1 MGGRRMDKKRRPVI
15 VDCDPGID
23 DAVALLLAARAPEL
37 ELAAVTAVAG
47 NVGLDKTSLNA
58 RRVLTLAGV
67 EVPVYAGAA
76 GPMFGE
82 QVTADEVHGADGL
95 LGIPAPE
102 PAFPLGEEAAWDVIW
117 QKALDYGGELEIVA
131 TGPLTN
137 LGITLTKYPALPA
150 HIKRIVLM
158 GGATDFGNTT
168 PAAEYNIYA
177 DPEAADM
184 VFRSGIPLVVCALD
198 VTHKAYFTQ
207 EEIDRLE
214 ALGTPQAVFAAK
226 TMGYGVEWHQKFL
239 VPGAPMHDPC
249 AMMYALEPE
258 LFGGIS
264 CWMGVECQGKHTRG
278 KTVTDAYSDAKS
290 PVGSNALLVN
300 RVDRERFVEHLIG
313 RLAVYGAP

>member
-1 MGGRRMDKKRRPVI
+1 MKEKRRPVI

-23 DAVALLLAARAPEL
+23 DAVALLLAAAAPEL
-37 ELAAVTAVAG
+37 ELVAVTAVAG
-47 NVGLDKTSLNA
+47 NVGLDKTSRNA

-82 QVTADEVHGADGL
+82 QVTADEVHGVDGL
-95 LGIPAPE
+95 LGIPTPE
-102 PAFPLGEEAAWDVIW
+102 PTFPLSEGAAWDVIW
-117 QKALDYGGELEIVA
+117 EKAAAYGGALEIVA

-137 LGITLTKYPALPA
+137 LGIALTKYPALPE

-177 DPEAADM
+177 DPEAAEL
-184 VFRSGIPLVVCALD
+184 VFRSGIPIAMCGLD
-198 VTHKAYFTQ
+198 VTHRAYFTQ
-207 EEIDRLE
+207 EEIDRL
-214 ALGTPQAVFAAK
+214 AAIGTPQAVFAAR
-226 TMGYGVEWHQKFL
+226 TMGFGVEWHQRFL

-258 LFGGIS
+258 LFTGVR
-264 CWMGVECQGKHTRG
+264 CWVGVECQGRYSRG
-278 KTVTDAYSDAKS
+278 KTVTDAYSDAKF
-290 PVGSNALLVN
+290 PGGPNVELVTG
-300 RVDRERFVEHLIG
+300 VDRARFVEHLTA
-313 RLAVYGAP
+313 RLAALGAP

>member
-1 MGGRRMDKKRRPVI
+1 MDENRQPVI
-15 VDCDPGID
+15 LDCDPGID

-37 ELAAVTAVAG
+37 KLVAVTAVAG

-58 RRVLTLAGV
+58 RRILTLAGV
-67 EVPVYAGAA
+67 AVPVFAGAS

-102 PAFPLGEEAAWDVIW
+102 PAFPLGEGTAWDVIW
-117 QKALDYGGELEIVA
+117 QKAQEYGKELVIVA

-137 LGITLTKYPALPA
+137 LGIALVKYPELPP

-177 DPEAADM
+177 DPEAADI
-184 VFRSGIPLVVCALD
+184 VFRSGIPLVMCGLD

-207 EEIDRLE
+207 DEIDQLE
-214 ALGTPQAVFAAK
+214 ALGTPQAVFAAR
-226 TMGYGVEWHQKFL
+226 TMGCGVEWHQRFL

-258 LFGGIS
+258 LFEGIS
-264 CWMGVECQGKHTRG
+264 CWIGVECQGKYTRG
-278 KTVTDAYSDAKS
+278 KTVTDAYSDAKMS
-290 PVGSNALLVN
+290 SGSNATLVTQ
-300 RVDRERFVEHLIG
+300 VDRETFVAHLTE
-313 RLAVYGAP
+313 RLAAYGML

>member
-1 MGGRRMDKKRRPVI
+1 MDENRQPVI
-15 VDCDPGID
+15 LDCDPGID

-37 ELAAVTAVAG
+37 KLVAVTAVAG

-67 EVPVYAGAA
+67 AVPVFAGAS

-102 PAFPLGEEAAWDVIW
+102 PAFPLGEGTAWDVIW
-117 QKALDYGGELEIVA
+117 QKAQEYGKELVIVA

-137 LGITLTKYPALPA
+137 LGIALVKYPELPS

-177 DPEAADM
+177 DPEAAGR
-184 VFRSGIPLVVCALD
+184 VKSYLAARNISF
-198 VTHKAYFTQ
+198 
-207 EEIDRLE
+207 EEATVDEHI
-214 ALGTPQAVFAAK
+214 AA
-226 TMGYGVEWHQKFL
+226 
-239 VPGAPMHDPC
+239 
-249 AMMYALEPE
+249 
-258 LFGGIS
+258 I
-264 CWMGVECQGKHTRG
+264 
-278 KTVTDAYSDAKS
+278 
-290 PVGSNALLVN
+290 
-300 RVDRERFVEHLIG
+300 
-313 RLAVYGAP
+313 